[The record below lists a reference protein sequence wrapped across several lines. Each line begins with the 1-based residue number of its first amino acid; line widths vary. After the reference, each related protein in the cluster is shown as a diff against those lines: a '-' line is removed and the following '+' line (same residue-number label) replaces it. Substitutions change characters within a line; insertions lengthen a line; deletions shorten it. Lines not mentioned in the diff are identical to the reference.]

1 MLEKL
6 NNINFNN
13 ISNNPNLGVEVGRE
27 IQNASW
33 IKSPFFSITG
43 TGADR
48 GVRLFSVA
56 SQQPF
61 RPRIKAQLTGSGV
74 SGNTDFE
81 ANYDNL
87 EILSQ
92 TIYPDAFGNSL
103 RSKIKAYSEL
113 ERIDF
118 IKESVDSLTT
128 WMNEERDKRIVASLT
143 NDFTNYL
150 YNATMNVATIRKA
163 IFHARNGL
171 KGDNSKAFPIKPIRA
186 TMQSVGNVVVQNT
199 SYIILLDSYQANQLK
214 ADSEFKELRKLYAF
228 AGEDKGMLY
237 SGLLGVIDNCPVID
251 AGVWN
256 KLNVGMPNSTVSDSD
271 FSRYLNKANVE
282 KIVTPTQLKEKPNQ
296 EKPNQEKPNQEKP
309 KNKEISIG
317 CLIGA
322 SAVLLAGSKE
332 TRFYIDETV
341 DAGRKS
347 LVGVDCLLGVS
358 KARYQSTDGVVTPY
372 DNQDYAVIGL
382 VSNME

>member
-13 ISNNPNLGVEVGRE
+13 ISNNPNLGIEVGRE

-33 IKSPFFSITG
+33 VKSPFFSITG

-143 NDFTNYL
+143 NDFTNYI
-150 YNATMNVATIRKA
+150 YNDKLTEKNMDLFLDTKKEEVKEVLKQSLDHLNLDPIVLEA
-163 IFHARNGL
+163 I
-171 KGDNSKAFPIKPIRA
+171 
-186 TMQSVGNVVVQNT
+186 TETT
-199 SYIILLDSYQANQLK
+199 SDELLLK
-214 ADSEFKELRKLYAF
+214 AMNTAYIKKTDLILC
-228 AGEDKGMLY
+228 G
-237 SGLLGVIDNCPVID
+237 SG
-251 AGVWN
+251 
-256 KLNVGMPNSTVSDSD
+256 
-271 FSRYLNKANVE
+271 
-282 KIVTPTQLKEKPNQ
+282 
-296 EKPNQEKPNQEKP
+296 
-309 KNKEISIG
+309 
-317 CLIGA
+317 
-322 SAVLLAGSKE
+322 
-332 TRFYIDETV
+332 
-341 DAGRKS
+341 
-347 LVGVDCLLGVS
+347 
-358 KARYQSTDGVVTPY
+358 
-372 DNQDYAVIGL
+372 
-382 VSNME
+382 